1 MLDDDRRRGHASAK
15 AITMPARLLGW
26 DEIDA
31 KLTSIG
37 ESRPKLR
44 SLVQRLRG
52 TSIAPAADS
61 APRTLEL
68 AVDTLEGMDLF
79 HADMEPAPT
88 PKEEEQLFK
97 RLEFARYRLQ
107 DAIRRE
113 SEVEIEDR
121 AQELQEVTDEIVLRN
136 LRLVIWVLRQSRRVG
151 VPRPDLLQEG
161 ILGLLE
167 AVRRYDRRRKTRFA
181 TYAVWWIRQAIQRG
195 FHRHQDIVHIPE
207 HIRRRQTRLLKE
219 HGAETLD
226 PSDVAKTLGLPES
239 VIPIVLRSRGLSLDD
254 PGPDWDDE
262 PYLEPEV
269 EDEILLGVRNR
280 EVRELIDAALE
291 DLPERRARIVRRR
304 LGLDGRPPQTLQ
316 SLGRDLGLTAEG
328 VRQIYYKALRDIRD
342 SGVGRRLEEF
352 LD

>member
-1 MLDDDRRRGHASAK
+1 MSIVPAS
-15 AITMPARLLGW
+15 
-26 DEIDA
+26 D
-31 KLTSIG
+31 
-37 ESRPKLR
+37 SR
-44 SLVQRLRG
+44 
-52 TSIAPAADS
+52 
-61 APRTLEL
+61 PRTLEL
-68 AVDTLEGMDLF
+68 AVDTFEGMDLF
-79 HADMEPAPT
+79 HADMDPAPT
-88 PKEEEQLFK
+88 PKEEEALFR
-97 RLEFARYRLQ
+97 RLEFARLRNR
-107 DAIRRE
+107 DALRRE
-113 SEVEIEDR
+113 SEGEIQGR
-121 AQELQEVTDEIVLRN
+121 SQELQEVTDEIVLRN

-219 HGAETLD
+219 HGAENLD
-226 PSDVAKTLGLPES
+226 PSDVARTLGLPES

-262 PYLEPEV
+262 PYLEPES
-269 EDEILLGVRNR
+269 EDDLHTGVSSR
-280 EVRELIDAALE
+280 EVRELIDAALV
-291 DLPERRARIVRRR
+291 DLPERRAKIVRRR

>member
-1 MLDDDRRRGHASAK
+1 MLDDDRRRGVAPER
-15 AITMPARLLGW
+15 AIGTKTRVTTWVALDP
-26 DEIDA
+26 
-31 KLTSIG
+31 KLEELG
-37 ESRPKLR
+37 ESRPR
-44 SLVQRLRG
+44 IRAFVQRLRG
-52 TSIAPAADS
+52 VPVVPAPDS
-61 APRTLEL
+61 APRTLAL
-68 AVDTLEGMDLF
+68 AVDHLEAEGLDLF
-79 HADMEPAPT
+79 HADMDPAPT
-88 PKEEEQLFK
+88 PKEEEMLFR
-97 RLEFARYRLQ
+97 RLDFARVRLQ

-113 SEVEIEDR
+113 MRKEIEGR
-121 AQELQEVTDEIVLRN
+121 ADELQEVTDEIVLRN

-181 TYAVWWIRQAIQRG
+181 TYAVWWIRQAIHRG

-219 HGAETLD
+219 RGAEAMN

-262 PYLEPEV
+262 PYLEPEAD
-269 EDEILLGVRNR
+269 DELLDGVRNR
-280 EVRELIDAALE
+280 EVRELIDAALG

-328 VRQIYYKALRDIRD
+328 VRQIYYKALRDIRE
-342 SGVGRRLEEF
+342 SGV
-352 LD
+352 